1 MSLSEYI
8 TKEKTDYAE
17 HLLMTTAQPVQEIS
31 DLLHFNSPGYF
42 ITQYRKRK
50 GVTPCQLQ
58 KYKN

>member
-1 MSLSEYI
+1 
-8 TKEKTDYAE
+8 
-17 HLLMTTAQPVQEIS
+17 MTTAQPVQEIS